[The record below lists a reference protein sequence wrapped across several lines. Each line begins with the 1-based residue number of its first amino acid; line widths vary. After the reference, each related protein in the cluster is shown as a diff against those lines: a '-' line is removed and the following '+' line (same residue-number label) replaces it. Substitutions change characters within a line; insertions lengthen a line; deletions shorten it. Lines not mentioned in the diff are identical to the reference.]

1 MNEAGLKITRLV
13 VYAHDSEEVCS
24 LVQIYAHW
32 E

>member
-1 MNEAGLKITRLV
+1 MNEGGLIIALLV